1 MHAIR
6 SLSAFLAVLVLAFTV
21 AGPTTALA
29 DSYGAIAYS
38 PTTRADGWSHSFST
52 RADAE
57 RRALRECSGRARD
70 CRVAIWFKNACGALA
85 VGQNGGWGSGWGND
99 RRRAE
104 LEAIGVC
111 NQHGAGCRVARWV
124 CSGAQ

>member
-1 MHAIR
+1 MR
-6 SLSAFLAVLVLAFTV
+6 SPLLIAAAAMAFTML
-21 AGPTTALA
+21 APALAAA

-38 PTTRADGWSHSFST
+38 PTTRADGWSHSYST

-111 NQHGAGCRVARWV
+111 NQYAAGCSIVRWA
-124 CSGAQ
+124 CSGAR

>member
-1 MHAIR
+1 MRRIH
-6 SLSAFLAVLVLAFTV
+6 SFLAVVAIAFAV
-21 AGPTTALA
+21 SAPALA
-29 DSYGAIAYS
+29 DSFGAIAYS
-38 PTTRADGWSHSFST
+38 PTTRADGWSHSFPT

-57 RRALRECSGRARD
+57 RRAMRECSSRARD

-85 VGQNGGWGSGWGND
+85 VGPTGWGSGWGND

-111 NQHGAGCRVARWV
+111 NRHSAGCTVTRWV
-124 CSGAQ
+124 CSGAP

>member
-6 SLSAFLAVLVLAFTV
+6 SLSAFLAVLILAFTV
-21 AGPTTALA
+21 AAPTTARA

-111 NQHGAGCRVARWV
+111 NQHSAGCRVARWV

>member
-1 MHAIR
+1 MR
-6 SLSAFLAVLVLAFTV
+6 KPQSCLAVLAFTILTP
-21 AGPTTALA
+21 AAAFA

-38 PTTRADGWSHSFST
+38 PSTRADGWSHSFST

-57 RRALRECSGRARD
+57 RRALRECSNRASG
-70 CRVAIWFKNACGALA
+70 CRVAIWFKNGCGALA
-85 VGQNGGWGSGWGND
+85 VGQDGGWGSGWGGD

-104 LEAIGVC
+104 LEAISVC
-111 NQHGAGCRVARWV
+111 NQHAAQCRVTRWV

>member
-1 MHAIR
+1 MRRAYSI
-6 SLSAFLAVLVLAFTV
+6 LAVLAIAFATLAPAMAV
-21 AGPTTALA
+21 A

-38 PTTRADGWSHSFST
+38 PTTRADGWSHAFST

-70 CRVAIWFKNACGALA
+70 CRVAIWFKNACGSLA
-85 VGQNGGWGSGWGND
+85 VGRNGGWGSGWGSD

-111 NQHGAGCRVARWV
+111 NQNTGGCRVARWV
-124 CSGAQ
+124 CSGAP